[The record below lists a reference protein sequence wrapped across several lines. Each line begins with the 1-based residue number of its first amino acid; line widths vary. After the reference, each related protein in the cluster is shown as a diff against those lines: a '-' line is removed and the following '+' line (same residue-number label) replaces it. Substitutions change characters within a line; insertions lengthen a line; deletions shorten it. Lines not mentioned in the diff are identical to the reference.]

1 MLVSLCIAKL
11 LLIKIIWFKKYDILY
26 SCKEV
31 SSLMEGF
38 NVSVVVPTFN
48 RVDFVLK
55 AIKSVSN
62 QTFQPLEIILVDNNS
77 EDNTLEMVAK
87 YFKAVKIIFQKKQ
100 GVSASRNFGIREASG
115 NWVAFLDSDDQWHKR
130 KLEEQVKSITK
141 DTLFSELSH
150 TDEIWYR
157 NKVFLNQREI
167 HKKRGGF
174 IFEHC
179 LPLCCISPSSVLVK
193 KKVFDDIGFFDES
206 LDVCEDYDFW
216 LRYCCKYPV
225 NFVDQK
231 LTIKNGGHNDQLSK
245 KYWGMDR
252 FRIQALENLLQSS
265 VLDEWQEQ
273 LTRSML
279 LNKIDILIEGAKK
292 RSNASIFNMYLEKR
306 KYWKQNSDKKKF

>member
-1 MLVSLCIAKL
+1 M
-11 LLIKIIWFKKYDILY
+11 
-26 SCKEV
+26 
-31 SSLMEGF
+31 
-38 NVSVVVPTFN
+38 VPTFN

-62 QTFQPLEIILVDNNS
+62 QTFPPLEIILVDNNS

-87 YFKAVKIIFQKKQ
+87 HFKSVKIISQKKQ

-115 NWVAFLDSDDQWHKR
+115 NWIAFLDSDDQWHKR
-130 KLEEQVKSITK
+130 KLEEQVKSITN
-141 DTLFSELSH
+141 DTLSADLSH

-157 NKVFLNQREI
+157 NKVFFNQKEI

-179 LPLCCISPSSVLVK
+179 LPLCCISPSSVLIK
-193 KKVFDDIGFFDES
+193 KKVFYDIGFFDES

-216 LRYCCKYPV
+216 LRFCCKYPV

-252 FRIQALENLLQSS
+252 FRIKALENLLQSS
-265 VLDEWQEQ
+265 VLDKSQKQ
-273 LTRSML
+273 LTKSML
-279 LNKIDILIEGAKK
+279 LKKIDILIEGAKK
-292 RSNASIFNMYLEKR
+292 RSNKYIYNLYLQ
-306 KYWKQNSDKKKF
+306 KQKHWEVE

>member
-1 MLVSLCIAKL
+1 
-11 LLIKIIWFKKYDILY
+11 
-26 SCKEV
+26 
-31 SSLMEGF
+31 MEGF
-38 NVSVVVPTFN
+38 NISVVVPTFN
-48 RVDFVLK
+48 RVDFVLR
-55 AIKSVSN
+55 AIKSISN

-87 YFKAVKIIFQKKQ
+87 HFKSVKIIFQKKQ

-115 NWVAFLDSDDQWHKR
+115 NWIAFLDSDDQWHKR

-141 DTLFSELSH
+141 DTLSADLSH

-157 NKVFLNQREI
+157 NKVFFNQKEI

-179 LPLCCISPSSVLVK
+179 LPLCCISPSSVLIK

-216 LRYCCKYPV
+216 LRFCCKYPV

-231 LTIKNGGHNDQLSK
+231 LTVKNGGHNDQLSK

-265 VLDEWQEQ
+265 VLDERQEQ
-273 LTRSML
+273 LTKSML
-279 LNKIDILIEGAKK
+279 LKKIDILVEGAKK
-292 RSNASIFNMYLEKR
+292 RSNASIYNMYLEKQ
-306 KYWKQNSDKKKF
+306 KHWEEE

>member
-1 MLVSLCIAKL
+1 MLVRQCIVKL
-11 LLIKIIWFKKYDILY
+11 LLIKIICFNRDVLLY

-31 SSLMEGF
+31 YSVMKCF
-38 NVSVVVPTFN
+38 NVSVVIPTFN

-55 AIKSVSN
+55 AIRSVSN

-87 YFKAVKIIFQKKQ
+87 HFKTVKIISQKKQ
-100 GVSASRNFGIREASG
+100 GVSASRNFGIREALG
-115 NWVAFLDSDDQWHKR
+115 NWIAFLDSDDQWHKR
-130 KLEEQVKSITK
+130 KLEEQVKSITN
-141 DTLFSELSH
+141 DTLSVDLSH
-150 TDEIWYR
+150 TNEIWYR
-157 NKVFLNQREI
+157 NKVFFNQKEI

-179 LPLCCISPSSVLVK
+179 LPLCCISPSSVLIK

-216 LRYCCKYPV
+216 LRFCCKYPV

-265 VLDEWQEQ
+265 VLDERQEQ
-273 LTRSML
+273 LTKSML
-279 LNKIDILIEGAKK
+279 LKKIDILIEGAKK
-292 RSNASIFNMYLEKR
+292 RSNTAIYNMYLQ
-306 KYWKQNSDKKKF
+306 KQKHWEAE

>member
-1 MLVSLCIAKL
+1 
-11 LLIKIIWFKKYDILY
+11 
-26 SCKEV
+26 
-31 SSLMEGF
+31 MEGF

-87 YFKAVKIIFQKKQ
+87 HFKTVKIISQKKQ

-115 NWVAFLDSDDQWHKR
+115 NWIAFLDSDDQWHKR
-130 KLEEQVKSITK
+130 KLEEQVKSITN
-141 DTLFSELSH
+141 DTLSADLSH

-157 NKVFLNQREI
+157 NTVFFNQKEI

-179 LPLCCISPSSVLVK
+179 LPLCCISPSSVLIK

-216 LRYCCKYPV
+216 LRFCCKYPV

-265 VLDEWQEQ
+265 VLDERQEQ
-273 LTRSML
+273 LTKSVL
-279 LNKIDILIEGAKK
+279 LKKIDILIEGAKK
-292 RSNASIFNMYLEKR
+292 RSNTAIYNMYLQ
-306 KYWKQNSDKKKF
+306 KQKHWEAE

>member
-1 MLVSLCIAKL
+1 MI
-11 LLIKIIWFKKYDILY
+11 
-26 SCKEV
+26 
-31 SSLMEGF
+31 
-38 NVSVVVPTFN
+38 PTFN

-77 EDNTLEMVAK
+77 DDNTLEMVAK
-87 YFKAVKIIFQKKQ
+87 HFKTVKIIFQKKQ

-115 NWVAFLDSDDQWHKR
+115 NWIAFLDSDDQWHKR
-130 KLEEQVKSITK
+130 KLEEQVKSITN
-141 DTLFSELSH
+141 DTLSVDLSH
-150 TDEIWYR
+150 TNEIWYR
-157 NKVFLNQREI
+157 NKVFFNQKEI

-179 LPLCCISPSSVLVK
+179 LPLCCISPSSVLIK

-216 LRYCCKYPV
+216 LRFCCQYPV

-265 VLDEWQEQ
+265 VLEERQEQ
-273 LTRSML
+273 LTKSML
-279 LNKIDILIEGAKK
+279 LKKIDILIEGAKK
-292 RSNASIFNMYLEKR
+292 RSNTAIYNMYLQ
-306 KYWKQNSDKKKF
+306 KQKHWEAE

>member
-1 MLVSLCIAKL
+1 
-11 LLIKIIWFKKYDILY
+11 
-26 SCKEV
+26 
-31 SSLMEGF
+31 
-38 NVSVVVPTFN
+38 
-48 RVDFVLK
+48 
-55 AIKSVSN
+55 
-62 QTFQPLEIILVDNNS
+62 
-77 EDNTLEMVAK
+77 
-87 YFKAVKIIFQKKQ
+87 
-100 GVSASRNFGIREASG
+100 
-115 NWVAFLDSDDQWHKR
+115 LDSDDQWHKR

-141 DTLFSELSH
+141 DTLSSELSH

-157 NKVFLNQREI
+157 NKVFLNQKEI

>member
-1 MLVSLCIAKL
+1 MI
-11 LLIKIIWFKKYDILY
+11 
-26 SCKEV
+26 
-31 SSLMEGF
+31 
-38 NVSVVVPTFN
+38 PTFN

-55 AIKSVSN
+55 AIKSVSM

-87 YFKAVKIIFQKKQ
+87 HFKTVKIIFQKKQ

-115 NWVAFLDSDDQWHKR
+115 NWIAFLDSDDRWHKR
-130 KLEEQVKSITK
+130 KLEEQVKSITN
-141 DTLFSELSH
+141 DTLSVDLSH
-150 TDEIWYR
+150 TNEIWYR
-157 NKVFLNQREI
+157 NKVFFNQKEI

-179 LPLCCISPSSVLVK
+179 LPLCCISPSSVLIK

-265 VLDEWQEQ
+265 VLDERQEQ
-273 LTRSML
+273 LTKSML
-279 LNKIDILIEGAKK
+279 LKKIDILIEGAKK
-292 RSNASIFNMYLEKR
+292 RSNTAIYNMYLQ
-306 KYWKQNSDKKKF
+306 KQKHWEAE